1 MGYESERIVVTGGNG
16 FLGSVLVKKLRD
28 SGYRYVDT
36 FSSKEFNLT
45 SQADTDRMYFYY
57 RPSVVIHLA
66 ARVGGIGANLNN
78 PGKFCYDNMM
88 MGANVLE
95 CGRKY
100 GVKKILTAG
109 TICSYPKFT
118 PVPFKEE
125 NLWDGYPEETNAPYG
140 LAKKM
145 MLVMSQ
151 GYRQQYGMNYSF
163 VLVVNLYGPGDNF
176 HLENSH
182 VIPAMIRKFHE
193 AKVGGNNKVILWG
206 DGSPTR
212 EFLYV
217 DDCADALILAL
228 EKHDGPDPI
237 NIGSGSEISM
247 KDLAET
253 IRGVVRYN
261 GSVEWDTTRPNGQPR
276 RCLDVTRAK
285 EVLGWT
291 ARTPLAEGLKKTYE
305 TFYGQEAI

>member
-1 MGYESERIVVTGGNG
+1 MGYESERIVVTGGTG
-16 FLGSVLVKKLRD
+16 FLGSVVVKKLRD
-28 SGYRYVDT
+28 SGYRYVNT
-36 FSSKEFNLT
+36 FNSKEFDLT

-125 NLWDGYPEETNAPYG
+125 NLWEGYPEETNAPYG

-151 GYRQQYGMNYSF
+151 GYRQQYGLNYVF
-163 VLVVNLYGPGDNF
+163 VLPVNLYGPGDNF

-193 AKVGGNNKVILWG
+193 AKVGGNTHVILWG